1 VRWDFVIVPKL
12 VKTWLTDF
20 GAVARLPQSPQ
31 KERGSYYM
39 RLKLLLPE
47 VEPTKYDKPGKCPRK
62 GCCGQ
67 RFYPRQSVSKR
78 VVDGK
83 HTVVTAWRYECA
95 NCGCTFRVY
104 PRGVSKKQIS
114 KRVNGM
120 AVMLYVLGLS
130 YGAVEIVLES
140 LGVGI
145 GKSSV
150 YRAVQS
156 AAEKVPGMKQGSILA
171 GYRTKA
177 VGADVTSVRCNGEWV
192 PLGISVDAVN
202 GMVLS
207 IDQLPGED
215 AEQLKAW
222 LEPILD
228 AVDADVLVSDD
239 ADAFKKVSDETG
251 RAHQVCKSH
260 VGRNTDT
267 LVDEI
272 SAILQKGQDPS
283 LTHIGVTAKQALQDL
298 ATLKTLV
305 HTRQPQDQPILEQ
318 MYLRYAQARKPGKG
332 KKHDVAYRLRN
343 LFLDRWNLWPRLTFY
358 RTWQDENG
366 NPYLDG
372 TNNDCERSI
381 GWWVKE
387 RYRSMRGYKRQQSTL
402 NVSCLIAYAGN
413 HLSGGLDL
421 ANLMA

>member
-1 VRWDFVIVPKL
+1 
-12 VKTWLTDF
+12 
-20 GAVARLPQSPQ
+20 
-31 KERGSYYM
+31 M

-47 VEPTKYDKPGKCPRK
+47 VEPTQYEKPKKCARK
-62 GCCGQ
+62 GCRSQ
-67 RFYPRQSVSKR
+67 RFYPRQAVRKR
-78 VVDGK
+78 IVDAK
-83 HTVVTAWRYECA
+83 HAEVIAWRYECA
-95 NCGCTFRVY
+95 KCGCTFRVY
-104 PRGVSKKQIS
+104 PQGVSQKQIS

-130 YGAVEIVLES
+130 YGAVELVLGS

-145 GKSSV
+145 GKTSV
-150 YRAVQS
+150 YRAVQA
-156 AAEKVPGMKQGSILA
+156 AAEQVPGMKQKHLLT
-171 GYRTKA
+171 GYRTGA
-177 VGADVTSVRCNGEWV
+177 VGADVTSVRCNGEWL

-207 IDQLPGED
+207 IDRLPGED

-272 SAILQKGQDPS
+272 SAILQKGPDPS
-283 LTHIGVTAKQALQDL
+283 LAHIDVTTEQALEDL
-298 ATLKTLV
+298 ATLKTLI
-305 HTRQPQDQPILEQ
+305 HSRQPQDQPILEQ
-318 MYLRYAQARKPGKG
+318 LYLRYAQARKPGKG
-332 KKHDVAYRLRN
+332 KKHEVAYRMRN

-366 NPYLDG
+366 SSYLDG

-387 RYRSMRGYKRQQSTL
+387 RYRSMRGYKRQQSAL
-402 NVSCLIAYAGN
+402 NVSRLIAYAGN
-413 HLSGGLDL
+413 HLSSSLDL
-421 ANLMA
+421 ATLIA